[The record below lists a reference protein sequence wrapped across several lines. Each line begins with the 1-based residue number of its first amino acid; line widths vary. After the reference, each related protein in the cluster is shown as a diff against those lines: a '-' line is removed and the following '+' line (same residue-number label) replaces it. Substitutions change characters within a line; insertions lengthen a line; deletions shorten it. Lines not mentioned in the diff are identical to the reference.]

1 MRYIKINVVGSVST
15 MEDLDEIE
23 TIAKVF
29 VVAERMID
37 LTNDSKS
44 EKNIKEPPVDIN
56 KKINNNHELY
66 NKKLMLLSVR
76 GFNWILGKI

>member
-44 EKNIKEPPVDIN
+44 EKNITEPPVDIN

-76 GFNWILGKI
+76 GFN

>member
-44 EKNIKEPPVDIN
+44 EKNITEPPVDIN
-56 KKINNNHELY
+56 KKINNNHDLY

-76 GFNWILGKI
+76 GFN

>member
-44 EKNIKEPPVDIN
+44 EKNITEPPVDIN

-66 NKKLMLLSVR
+66 NKKLTLLSVR
-76 GFNWILGKI
+76 GFN

>member
-1 MRYIKINVVGSVST
+1 MRYIKINIVGSVST
-15 MEDLDEIE
+15 MDDLEEID

-44 EKNIKEPPVDIN
+44 EKNNTEPPVDID

-66 NKKLMLLSVR
+66 NKKITLLSVR
-76 GFNWILGKI
+76 GFN